1 MAAISITED
10 GDPGTTI
17 CDTVEKLNINL
28 LVLGDRGLGR
38 IKRLAQEDSLYFSNL
53 LLTSAS

>member
-1 MAAISITED
+1 MLRLQVAAISITEV

-28 LVLGDRGLGR
+28 LVLGDRGLGI
-38 IKRLAQEDSLYFSNL
+38 IKRLFFISYF
-53 LLTSAS
+53 